1 MHLSIL
7 SVQVCNTSS
16 TNCSQVHHQLQPM
29 TQRTPRL
36 FHVLDYRGATIE
48 DLDIRPAISI
58 SPLTTLRRAFQVA
71 FENEFTFLPVILNIN
86 KRLLGVLSVLELSP
100 TQLKKAGPDAL
111 VKDHMLWFSQNAREK
126 YAQEIQ
132 NSKDLNVA
140 TPLNTKIFKPKPTR
154 GKQYEVLTPLS
165 ALEDLAK
172 FFNSGNYFA
181 IITTG
186 EGNLVYGVVT
196 PEDLSKYEKSRPR
209 L

>member
-1 MHLSIL
+1 MSK
-7 SVQVCNTSS
+7 SN
-16 TNCSQVHHQLQPM
+16 
-29 TQRTPRL
+29 PRL

-58 SPLTTLRRAFQVA
+58 SPLISLRKAFQVA

-86 KRLLGVLSVLELSP
+86 KRLLGVLNMLEANPEL
-100 TQLKKAGPDAL
+100 LKNGNAL
-111 VKDHMLWFSQNAREK
+111 VKDHMLWFSQTAKERYLKE
-126 YAQEIQ
+126 AE
-132 NSKDLNVA
+132 NSGSEDK
-140 TPLNTKIFKPKPTR
+140 TPLNTKIFKPRPSG
-154 GKQYEVLTPLS
+154 GKLYEVLTPMS
-165 ALEDLAK
+165 PLEDLAK